1 MRSKNADF
9 LQKVRKHLNIFP
21 SVDENKMLIVLL
33 SMAANVISCHT
44 SMVGVDKECKEKV
57 IGDLI
62 RQNVP
67 VMYDAPMMMR
77 CSGFAAQSMSG
88 CALQA
93 RNYLSSAPMIKRRRA
108 FADPA
113 MSMGC
118 ALQARNYST
127 SAPIICRSFTASA
140 MPSGCAPKARKYSAP
155 SPSRRL
161 IKFVDKVKVS
171 AERNV
176 SSCIDGVA
184 ECGGDIIMAF

>member
-67 VMYDAPMMMR
+67 VMYDAPMVMQ
-77 CSGFAAQSMSG
+77 CSAYAA
-88 CALQA
+88 
-93 RNYLSSAPMIKRRRA
+93 RPMWSR
-108 FADPA
+108 
-113 MSMGC
+113 C

-127 SAPIICRSFTASA
+127 SAPMIKHRAFTASA

-155 SPSRRL
+155 KP
-161 IKFVDKVKVS
+161 K
-171 AERNV
+171 
-176 SSCIDGVA
+176 
-184 ECGGDIIMAF
+184 